1 MLLQCDHFSHRQLP
15 VVDLDLILGQH
26 SGRVT
31 KHQYSMKSKVHPG
44 CVAVPLAIRPGDL
57 VYLYGDRNKSRS
69 CDRYLVLSMDRSWCS
84 FQKFTG
90 TQLHHTSYRVRL
102 ADCYKVEGP
111 DLALEISWR
120 ILLQMRMW
128 TTLPHTALVPL
139 RLLLRPHLLRS
150 LLSLMTLPCPCL
162 LYTHVMM
169 MTLGLGTAPQEWAC
183 LRVHLLLCLDA
194 LGVSDVRRSIWRTLK
209 FISELMFY
217 RALQVCCVA
226 RWCLLLYCIVAVLLD
241 FGWGGSLFVRKEV
254 MPTKHL

>member
-57 VYLYGDRNKSRS
+57 VYLYGDRNKSRA
-69 CDRYLVLSMDRSWCS
+69 CDSYLVLSMDRSWCS

-111 DLALEISWR
+111 DLAPGDLLEDLASDEDVDNPAPHCPGTPAAIAGPPPAPFPPL
-120 ILLQMRMW
+120 IDDIAMP
-128 TTLPHTALVPL
+128 LPALHSHHDDDIGSGDSPSGVDVPTCASAAVP
-139 RLLLRPHLLRS
+139 RRS
-150 LLSLMTLPCPCL
+150 GRQRC
-162 LYTHVMM
+162 
-169 MTLGLGTAPQEWAC
+169 APQYLE
-183 LRVHLLLCLDA
+183 
-194 LGVSDVRRSIWRTLK
+194 
-209 FISELMFY
+209 
-217 RALQVCCVA
+217 
-226 RWCLLLYCIVAVLLD
+226 D
-241 FGWGGSLFVRKEV
+241 FEV
-254 MPTKHL
+254 YQ